1 MDGFMPPAPLR
12 KRSIAV
18 MLPSV
23 CPVVRRSAIDGA
35 ALSFDPGAAG
45 DPANVDPVSGRVVGR
60 PDAGRLDPG
69 RSWLVDSRL
78 PGSACGCGLVLGGR
92 DAEPSL
98 VDGHSSIMPCTLPSS
113 IESSWALEQSWD
125 SFSSSFAPPGSR
137 PRFASVSASGMVVRT
152 PLNAVRPGARVPL
165 PARSLLAEWLSVELP
180 ACTV

>member
-60 PDAGRLDPG
+60 PDAGRLDPSL
-69 RSWLVDSRL
+69 SWLVDSRL

-137 PRFASVSASGMVVRT
+137 PRFASVRASGMVVRT
-152 PLNAVRPGARVPL
+152 PLNAVPFP
-165 PARSLLAEWLSVELP
+165 
-180 ACTV
+180 